1 MIIAIIV
8 CKLLIFST
16 LKLQQFSLITK
27 FLDTYISSNSRYIA
41 SSIKVKKMETTSELL
56 AGTQKFVLHDG
67 GSLPPSIKDE
77 DDLADKAWSKENNDL
92 WDNDE
97 W

>member
-1 MIIAIIV
+1 M
-8 CKLLIFST
+8 K
-16 LKLQQFSLITK
+16 K
-27 FLDTYISSNSRYIA
+27 TYIAPPI
-41 SSIKVKKMETTSELL
+41 IKVKKMETTGELL
-56 AGTQKFVLHDG
+56 EGSYGAVLHDG

>member
-1 MIIAIIV
+1 
-8 CKLLIFST
+8 
-16 LKLQQFSLITK
+16 
-27 FLDTYISSNSRYIA
+27 
-41 SSIKVKKMETTSELL
+41 METTSELL

-77 DDLADKAWSKENNDL
+77 DDLAGKAWSKENNDL

>member
-1 MIIAIIV
+1 MAPSI
-8 CKLLIFST
+8 
-16 LKLQQFSLITK
+16 
-27 FLDTYISSNSRYIA
+27 
-41 SSIKVKKMETTSELL
+41 IKVKKMETTSELL

-77 DDLADKAWSKENNDL
+77 DDLADKAWSKENNNL